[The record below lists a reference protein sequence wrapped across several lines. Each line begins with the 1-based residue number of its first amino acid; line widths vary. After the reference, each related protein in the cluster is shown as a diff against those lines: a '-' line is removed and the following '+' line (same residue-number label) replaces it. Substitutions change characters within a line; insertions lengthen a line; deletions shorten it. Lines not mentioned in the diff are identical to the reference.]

1 MCERHVQQQGY
12 QCLSFHLR
20 PRLTAVWKLIG
31 QLSAEL
37 ERRKMNML
45 LFLDPLAGGQKRS
58 MSIYRAEESGRTCQ
72 SGLCWDC
79 PSWRCPEQ
87 RPLTPPLVH
96 SVSYASVTA
105 LKRFSSGVC
114 HRVWHWWLVGGRLG
128 RRCVN
133 YWADG
138 EFLQGKCH
146 GFISHFTLPYK
157 PWLYVCSCCSGPN
170 TLSFISRAG
179 PHHNQ
184 ICNWIVYCSE
194 C

>member
-1 MCERHVQQQGY
+1 
-12 QCLSFHLR
+12 
-20 PRLTAVWKLIG
+20 
-31 QLSAEL
+31 
-37 ERRKMNML
+37 MNML

-58 MSIYRAEESGRTCQ
+58 TSIYRAEESGRGCQ

-79 PSWRCPEQ
+79 TSWRCPER

-96 SVSYASVTA
+96 SISYVSVTA

-138 EFLQGKCH
+138 EFLQGKCR
-146 GFISHFTLPYK
+146 GFHITFHLANK
-157 PWLYVCSCCSGPN
+157 PRLYVCSRSGG
-170 TLSFISRAG
+170 LSIYHLLHSKGLWERTRQIHIQYISVYLW
-179 PHHNQ
+179 
-184 ICNWIVYCSE
+184 CNKSLAVNPALKKKTIKEKGSWDY
-194 C
+194 

>member
-37 ERRKMNML
+37 EWRKMNML

-58 MSIYRAEESGRTCQ
+58 MSIYRAEESGRVCQ
-72 SGLCWDC
+72 SGLCWHC
-79 PSWRCPEQ
+79 TSWRCPEQ

-96 SVSYASVTA
+96 SVSYVSVTA
-105 LKRFSSGVC
+105 LKCFSSGVC

-138 EFLQGKCH
+138 EFLRGKCH
-146 GFISHFTLPYK
+146 GFISHFTLLINLGFTCVPALAVTT
-157 PWLYVCSCCSGPN
+157 LYH
-170 TLSFISRAG
+170 SFHEQDHTTTKYVI
-179 PHHNQ
+179 
-184 ICNWIVYCSE
+184 E
-194 C
+194 